1 MDSLFEEHMNEG
13 DMLKDLIELL
23 HDLSVS
29 ASVRK
34 EAKKEIVKKIVKR
47 HALPW
52 YEGEIEGPKTDHK
65 RLNAYVAKVK
75 KIIPKAIKLRH
86 RPHDL
91 SAYWM
96 EQITEIDEGYA
107 PSKSDI
113 FTDKLMRELVNI
125 WTYTS
130 SHKGRA
136 QWAMAKAIRNQMK
149 KHASVLERTQ
159 SDFEKAALDR
169 ALKSRAERSE

>member
-1 MDSLFEEHMNEG
+1 MSSIFAEHMNEG

-23 HDLSVS
+23 HDLAVS
-29 ASVRK
+29 SSVRK
-34 EAKKEIVKKIVKR
+34 EAKKEIVKKIIKR

-52 YEGEIEGPKTDHK
+52 YEGAEQGPLADHK

-96 EQITEIDEGYA
+96 DQITEIDEGYA
-107 PSKSDI
+107 PSSSIVD
-113 FTDKLMRELVNI
+113 DKMMEEMVHIYLRNGG
-125 WTYTS
+125 
-130 SHKGRA
+130 HKGRA
-136 QWAMAKAIRNQMK
+136 QWAMAKAIRGQMK
-149 KHASVLERTQ
+149 KHAAALEKTQ
-159 SDFEKAALDR
+159 TDFEKTALDR
-169 ALKSRAERSE
+169 ALKSRAERGY

>member
-1 MDSLFEEHMNEG
+1 MFEEHMNEG
-13 DMLKDLIELL
+13 DLLKDLIELL

-34 EAKKEIVKKIVKR
+34 EAKREIIKKIVKR

-52 YEGEIEGPKTDHK
+52 YEGEIEGPQKDRK

-91 SAYWM
+91 SDYWM
-96 EQITEIDEGYA
+96 DQITEIDEGHA
-107 PSKSDI
+107 PSSSIVD
-113 FTDKLMRELVNI
+113 DKMMEEMVHIYLRNGG
-125 WTYTS
+125 
-130 SHKGRA
+130 HKGRA
-136 QWAMAKAIRNQMK
+136 QWAMSDAIHKRMQQ
-149 KHASVLERTQ
+149 HTAVLEKTQANLQRTAYNR
-159 SDFEKAALDR
+159 FKTEKD
-169 ALKSRAERSE
+169 KECSN